1 MIETLAEQVFTPGA
15 GLAAAFGFLFGTL
28 ARTAYNATHLGRKP

>member
-15 GLAAAFGFLFGTL
+15 GLCAAFGFFLGTL